1 MSAPTIASLR
11 HRLVLEE
18 ATRTPDGAG
27 GGVETWSTVAELW
40 ADLHPM
46 SGREV
51 SHAEQ
56 LSGRLTHRVIMRYR
70 AGIVPAMRLRLGTRL
85 FHIEAVR
92 DLGERRR
99 HLECLVEER
108 EP

>member
-1 MSAPTIASLR
+1 MSAPTIGSLR

-18 ATRTPDGAG
+18 VTRTPDGAG
-27 GGVETWSTVAELW
+27 GATETWGTVAELW
-40 ADLHPM
+40 ADLHPLA
-46 SGREV
+46 GREAP
-51 SHAEQ
+51 HAEQ
-56 LSGRLTHRVIMRYR
+56 LSGRLTHRVIVRYR
-70 AGIVPAMRLRLGTRL
+70 AGIVPAMRFRLGQRL